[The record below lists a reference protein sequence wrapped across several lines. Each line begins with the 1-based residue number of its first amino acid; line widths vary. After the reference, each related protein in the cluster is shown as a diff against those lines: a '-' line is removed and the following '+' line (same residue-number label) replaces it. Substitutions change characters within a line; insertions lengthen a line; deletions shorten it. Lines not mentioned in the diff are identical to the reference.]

1 MRAVTVLG
9 VLLLIRLAAVAADQ
23 PVVVS
28 LNGVRQVEVTIGG
41 DRDAFEVAVRMK
53 PVQCFDKATNE
64 RLNAQKAR
72 SYGLQGLLKHL
83 SGGKEKV
90 RATVSGVTVAN
101 ARHDGDFYRLTL
113 RVPRDGIEVVRNSET
128 REPSR
133 KASKPPHTEEV
144 QLASA
149 LLTCFGDHAAT
160 IGQLVSGFDDE
171 LESVRSKPLAGGNE
185 FEVAVAELEEHLT
198 THFDQLENEVRTDK
212 LLLAAERTKLTGEVV
227 EVRKRSLQGLQSA
240 VEQREQTRT
249 EKNRA
254 AQFRDVEIEP
264 DFEKYLTSNPLLME
278 VAGAKVVRRKDGS
291 IVVIAVGSTVLNDG
305 SAKER
310 LRAEKVCRV
319 KALTSLVAEK
329 QGVQIAHVEELKDE
343 TVVVLE
349 NGTEKATSV
358 MVLLKVTK
366 AKVEG
371 ITRDMPVI
379 GRWRSAEGDTFY
391 LAIGAVIDRSG
402 KPVAPDE
409 KELLSNVVDEVS

>member
-9 VLLLIRLAAVAADQ
+9 VLLLVRLAAVAAAQ

-101 ARHDGDFYRLTL
+101 ARHDGKVYRLTL
-113 RVPRDGIEVVRNSET
+113 RVPRDGIEVVRSPET
-128 REPSR
+128 REPPRRTQKS
-133 KASKPPHTEEV
+133 PNTEEV
-144 QLASA
+144 QVTSA
-149 LLTCFGDHAAT
+149 FLTCFGDHAAT
-160 IGQLVSGFDDE
+160 IEQLVLVFNQE
-171 LESVRSKPLAGGNE
+171 LDPVKSKPLDSGNE
-185 FEVAVAELEEHLT
+185 FEIAIAELEERLAAR
-198 THFDQLENEVRTDK
+198 FDQFERDVRADN
-212 LLLAAERTKLTGEVV
+212 LLFAGDRTKLISEVV
-227 EVRKRSLQGLQSA
+227 TVRDRCLQGLRSA
-240 VEQREQTRT
+240 VEQREQARA
-249 EKNRA
+249 EKNRT
-254 AQFRDVEIEP
+254 AQFRDVEIEV
-264 DFEKYLTSNPLLME
+264 DFEKYLISNPLLME

-291 IVVIAVGSTVLNDG
+291 NVVIAVGSTVLNDG

-358 MVLLKVTK
+358 MDLLKITK

-391 LAIGAVIDRSG
+391 LAIGAIIDRSG
-402 KPVAPDE
+402 KPIPPGE
-409 KELLSNVVDEVS
+409 K

>member
-9 VLLLIRLAAVAADQ
+9 VLLLVRLAAVAADQ

-53 PVQCFDKATNE
+53 PVQCFDRATNE

-101 ARHDGDFYRLTL
+101 ARHDGDFYRLTF

-128 REPSR
+128 REPPR
-133 KASKPPHTEEV
+133 KASKPPLTDEV
-144 QLASA
+144 QLTSA

-160 IGQLVSGFDDE
+160 IEQLVSVFDQE
-171 LESVRSKPLAGGNE
+171 LDPVRSKPLDSGNE
-185 FEVAVAELEEHLT
+185 FEIAIAELEERQNAR
-198 THFDQLENEVRTDK
+198 FDQFEKDVRSDV
-212 LLLAAERTKLTGEVV
+212 LLHVHHQKELNAAAIAERN
-227 EVRKRSLQGLQSA
+227 RCLQGLRAA
-240 VEQREQTRT
+240 VEQREQART
-249 EKNRA
+249 EKDRA

-264 DFEKYLTSNPLLME
+264 DFEKYLTANPLLME

-358 MVLLKVTK
+358 MDLLKVTK

-402 KPVAPDE
+402 KPVAPGE
-409 KELLSNVVDEVS
+409 K

>member
-9 VLLLIRLAAVAADQ
+9 VLLLVRLAAVAADQ

-101 ARHDGDFYRLTL
+101 ARHDGKVYRLTL
-113 RVPRDGIEVVRNSET
+113 RVPRDGILLNLET

-133 KASKPPHTEEV
+133 RTAKPPLTEEV
-144 QLASA
+144 QLTSA
-149 LLTCFGDHAAT
+149 LLTCFGDHSATLAELAAVFE
-160 IGQLVSGFDDE
+160 QE
-171 LESVRSKPLAGGNE
+171 LDPVKSKPLDNSNE
-185 FEVAVAELEEHLT
+185 FDIAIAELEDRLT
-198 THFDQLENEVRTDK
+198 TWFKQFEKDVVIDK
-212 LLLAAERTKLTGEVV
+212 LLLDDEKLKLNEKAVTARECCLEGLRAAVK
-227 EVRKRSLQGLQSA
+227 
-240 VEQREQTRT
+240 QREQART
-249 EKNRA
+249 EKGRA
-254 AQFRDVEIEP
+254 AQFCEVEIEP
-264 DFEKYLTSNPLLME
+264 DFEKYLTANPLLME
-278 VAGAKVVRRKDGS
+278 LAGAKVVRRKDGS
-291 IVVIAVGSTVLNDG
+291 IVVIAVGSAVLTDG

-310 LRAEKVCRV
+310 LRAEKACRV
-319 KALTSLVAEK
+319 KALTYLVAEK

-349 NGTEKATSV
+349 NGTEEATSV
-358 MVLLKVTK
+358 MELLKITK

-391 LAIGAVIDRSG
+391 LAIGAIIDRRG
-402 KPVAPDE
+402 KPVTPDE
-409 KELLSNVVDEVS
+409 K

>member
-9 VLLLIRLAAVAADQ
+9 VLLLVRLAAVAADQ

-101 ARHDGDFYRLTL
+101 ARHDGKVYRLTL
-113 RVPRDGIEVVRNSET
+113 RVPRDGIEVVRSPET
-128 REPSR
+128 REPPRRTQKS
-133 KASKPPHTEEV
+133 PNTEEV
-144 QLASA
+144 QVTSA
-149 LLTCFGDHAAT
+149 FLTCFGDHAAT
-160 IGQLVSGFDDE
+160 IEQLVLVFNQE
-171 LESVRSKPLAGGNE
+171 LDPVKSKPLDSGNE
-185 FEVAVAELEEHLT
+185 FEIAIAELEERLAAR
-198 THFDQLENEVRTDK
+198 FDQFERDVRADN
-212 LLLAAERTKLTGEVV
+212 LLFAGDRTKLISEVV
-227 EVRKRSLQGLQSA
+227 TVRDRCLQGLRSA
-240 VEQREQTRT
+240 VEQREQARA
-249 EKNRA
+249 EKNRT
-254 AQFRDVEIEP
+254 AQFRDVEIEV
-264 DFEKYLTSNPLLME
+264 DFEKYLISNPLLME

-291 IVVIAVGSTVLNDG
+291 NVVIAVGSTVLNDG

-310 LRAEKVCRV
+310 LRAEKVSRV

-358 MVLLKVTK
+358 MDLLKITK

-391 LAIGAVIDRSG
+391 LAIGAIIDRSG
-402 KPVAPDE
+402 KPIPPGE
-409 KELLSNVVDEVS
+409 K